1 MNRKESGLFYFP
13 FNFLLLD
20 KSASAKWLFSPK
32 EIKWGNKIEVVTG
45 MNISF
50 FVITRTFIGKLILG
64 VSSLV
69 TELF

>member
-1 MNRKESGLFYFP
+1 M
-13 FNFLLLD
+13 
-20 KSASAKWLFSPK
+20 KWR
-32 EIKWGNKIEVVTG
+32 NKIEAATG

-50 FVITRTFIGKLILG
+50 FVIASTFIGKLILG